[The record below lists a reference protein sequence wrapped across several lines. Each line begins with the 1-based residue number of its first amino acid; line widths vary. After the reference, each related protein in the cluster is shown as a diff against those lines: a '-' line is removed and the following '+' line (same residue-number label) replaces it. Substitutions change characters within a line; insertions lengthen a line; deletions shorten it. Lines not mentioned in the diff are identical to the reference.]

1 MIKVYGDIM
10 LDRWIIGTA
19 DRVSP
24 EADVLVLNEKHQK
37 FNLGGAANL
46 AVNLKHLDND
56 VELYGSIG
64 KDKEG
69 LRVLKLL
76 AYTDITVNL
85 SNDSEITTTK
95 TRLVGDTGQHLL
107 RWDSEKQYYGDEAWQ
122 RLKTNYEDNDIIVI
136 LSLIHI

>member
-46 AVNLKHLDND
+46 AVNLKNIENE
-56 VELYGSIG
+56 VSLYGAIG
-64 KDKEG
+64 TDNEG
-69 LRVLKLL
+69 INVLKLL
-76 AYTDITVNL
+76 
-85 SNDSEITTTK
+85 
-95 TRLVGDTGQHLL
+95 R
-107 RWDSEKQYYGDEAWQ
+107 
-122 RLKTNYEDNDIIVI
+122 I
-136 LSLIHI
+136 LISL